1 MELFVFKGSHAISK
15 YTSLEAIV
23 KEGWSADPQERPS
36 FEELEPA
43 LYALFMAMN
52 SQQDEEESERAPY
65 RVTDAA
71 VRRIPEEN
79 PGHRRALYAS
89 T

>member
-15 YTSLEAIV
+15 YTSLEVIV

-43 LYALFMAMN
+43 LYALFMAMDN
-52 SQQDEEESERAPY
+52 QQDEEESERAP
-65 RVTDAA
+65 RRLTDAA
-71 VRRIPEEN
+71 IRRIPEED
-79 PGHRRALYAS
+79 PGHRRALS

>member
-1 MELFVFKGSHAISK
+1 MELFVFKGPHVISK

-43 LYALFMAMN
+43 LYALFMAMDN
-52 SQQDEEESERAPY
+52 QQDEDESERAPY

-71 VRRIPEEN
+71 IRRIPEEK
-79 PGHRRALYAS
+79 PGHCRALS

>member
-1 MELFVFKGSHAISK
+1 MELFVCNGPQAISK

-43 LYALFMAMN
+43 LYALFMAMDN
-52 SQQDEEESERAPY
+52 QQDEEENERASY

-71 VRRIPEEN
+71 IRRIPEEN
-79 PGHRRALYAS
+79 PGHRRALS